1 MGACNTLSNLSNK
14 VCVSNK
20 SEDLNLGIFD
30 MITGIY
36 DKIWQNI
43 YRLNLNVNLPVENET
58 QI

>member
-36 DKIWQNI
+36 DKI
-43 YRLNLNVNLPVENET
+43 
-58 QI
+58 